1 MTKWLCYSYAH
12 SFFQFTKLVSLMIHE
27 CGFFCSTDTGK
38 ETPEYKTLLLSLSSI
53 TEQLLSVPKSKDL
66 LCLKFMERKWLEV
79 TANPCEK
86 DLVIL
91 ALSRIEADS
100 HTFHELVKMLNEISG
115 MDLVVKN
122 LTTKLQDIKLC
133 VHDS

>member
-1 MTKWLCYSYAH
+1 MCS
-12 SFFQFTKLVSLMIHE
+12 SLINKS
-27 CGFFCSTDTGK
+27 GFFCLTDTGK
-38 ETPEYKTLLLSLSSI
+38 ETPEYKSLLQSLSSI

-66 LCLKFMERKWLEV
+66 LCLKFMERKWLET

-100 HTFHELVKMLNEISG
+100 HTFRELVKMLNEISG
-115 MDLVVKN
+115 MDLVVKT
-122 LTTKLQDIKLC
+122 LTTKLQENLK
-133 VHDS
+133 